1 LDRGIAMT
9 ALKGPA
15 SAEHVQIATDALTV
29 SAQLGDDPLHFRA
42 RWADWIA
49 HTVSGKLPEATQRA
63 ELLVRMAS
71 QIGADDLRL
80 QAHHARWTTAFA
92 RGDVTTARD
101 AVENG
106 LALYDLGRHRD
117 HWSRYGAH
125 DPGVCACGI
134 GAITFWQAGLAER
147 AQGLYMQGIG
157 LGAELGHPF
166 SVAAAHMHGAFF
178 AMMVDD
184 STAVDIS
191 AKAVIAVATEA
202 NLAWPGRLGRFLA
215 AWVTARQGEIGRGAD
230 QMEASFRDLQE
241 RKERLYLTLLGTVL
255 ARTKLEMGRTE
266 ETLNFLDELQLLSV
280 ETHQKLFV
288 PDIHR
293 LRAEAL
299 DRLDPKNPRI
309 EAEYR
314 MALQLAQ
321 EQGALALELRAAG
334 GLATR
339 LAARGRTSEG
349 MALLRP
355 VFDRFTEGL
364 KTPDLRAAKTLLDA
378 LE

>member
-1 LDRGIAMT
+1 
-9 ALKGPA
+9 
-15 SAEHVQIATDALTV
+15 
-29 SAQLGDDPLHFRA
+29 
-42 RWADWIA
+42 
-49 HTVSGKLPEATQRA
+49 
-63 ELLVRMAS
+63 
-71 QIGADDLRL
+71 
-80 QAHHARWTTAFA
+80 
-92 RGDVTTARD
+92 
-101 AVENG
+101 
-106 LALYDLGRHRD
+106 
-117 HWSRYGAH
+117 
-125 DPGVCACGI
+125 
-134 GAITFWQAGLAER
+134 
-147 AQGLYMQGIG
+147 
-157 LGAELGHPF
+157 
-166 SVAAAHMHGAFF
+166 
-178 AMMVDD
+178 
-184 STAVDIS
+184 
-191 AKAVIAVATEA
+191 
-202 NLAWPGRLGRFLA
+202 
-215 AWVTARQGEIGRGAD
+215 
-230 QMEASFRDLQE
+230 
-241 RKERLYLTLLGTVL
+241 
-255 ARTKLEMGRTE
+255 MGRTE